1 MIHTVTQAVAQPAP
15 HPKGR
20 VLHVL
25 TALDFGGVESQMR
38 LIAAHAHASAW
49 KHDFLAIGAGG
60 AVQRDIRALSGCA
73 DALGVPVAIPS
84 PRAGLALWR
93 YLRRTRPQIVH
104 LHGAE
109 ANFHGIPAA
118 RLAGVP
124 VVISEEIGIP
134 RHSPKA
140 RRIFATLY
148 RHANRVVA
156 ISHAVKAAIADQGE
170 APAAAITVIHN
181 PFEPQPFRPFP
192 PLQGRVELG
201 FVGRLEPVKNPMA
214 VVEAAALLRDR
225 GLAFRLRLVGD
236 GSLRPAL
243 AARIAELRLSDS
255 VFLEGFHSLPFDEL
269 AGCHLFLQPSVTEGF
284 GLAICEAMSAGIPV
298 IATAVGGTPEIID
311 HGETGWLLAEPD
323 ARHLA
328 AAVESA
334 LSLGEPALARIAER
348 AAASVVARFSPGLY
362 LQRCDALYDT
372 LFQAWD
378 QKHQKRGLP

>member
-1 MIHTVTQAVAQPAP
+1 MTHAVTQPAP

-38 LIAAHAHASAW
+38 LIAAHASASDW
-49 KHDFLAIGAGG
+49 GHDFLAIGAGG
-60 AVQRDIRALSGCA
+60 AVQRDIRALSGRA

-84 PRAGLALWR
+84 PRASLALWR

-140 RRIFATLY
+140 RRVFAALY
-148 RHANRVVA
+148 CHADRVVA
-156 ISHAVKAAIADQGE
+156 IFHAVKAAIADQGE
-170 APAAAITVIHN
+170 ARAAAITVIHN

-243 AARIAELRLSDS
+243 AARIADLRLSDC
-255 VFLEGFHSLPFDEL
+255 VLIEGFHPQPFDLL
-269 AGCHLFLQPSVTEGF
+269 AGCHLFLQPSITEGF

-311 HGETGWLLAEPD
+311 AGETGWLLAEPD

-348 AAASVVARFSPGLY
+348 AAASVVVRYQPRPLPA
-362 LQRCDALYDT
+362 ALRRPLRYALSGMGPET
-372 LFQAWD
+372 
-378 QKHQKRGLP
+378 P

>member
-1 MIHTVTQAVAQPAP
+1 MTVPVIQPVTQPAL
-15 HPKGR
+15 HRKGR

-38 LIAAHAHASAW
+38 LIAAHAAASAW
-49 KHDFLAIGAGG
+49 AHDFLAIGAGG
-60 AVQRDIRALSGCA
+60 AVQHDIRALSGRA
-73 DALGVPVAIPS
+73 DALGAPPAIPS

-93 YLRRTRPQIVH
+93 HLRRTRPDIVH

-118 RLAGVP
+118 RLAAVP
-124 VVISEEIGIP
+124 VVVSEEIGIP

-140 RRIFATLY
+140 RRVFAALY
-148 RHANRVVA
+148 RHADRVVA
-156 ISHAVKAAIADQGE
+156 ISHAVKAAIQEQGE
-170 APAAAITVIHN
+170 APADAITVIHN

-214 VVEAAALLRDR
+214 VIEAAALLRDS

-243 AARIAELRLSDS
+243 AARIADLHLSDH
-255 VFLEGFHSLPFDEL
+255 VVLEGFHPQPFDLL
-269 AGCHLFLQPSVTEGF
+269 AGCHVVLQPSLTEGF

-323 ARHLA
+323 APHLA
-328 AAVESA
+328 AAVQSA
-334 LSLGEPALARIAER
+334 LALGERALARIAD
-348 AAASVVARFSPGLY
+348 AASASVRARFSPATYMQHCDRLY
-362 LQRCDALYDT
+362 DALHQT
-372 LFQAWD
+372 WE
-378 QKHQKRGLP
+378 QKRGAR

>member
-1 MIHTVTQAVAQPAP
+1 MTQPAP

-38 LIAAHAHASAW
+38 LIAAHASASDW
-49 KHDFLAIGAGG
+49 GHDFLAIGAGG
-60 AVQRDIRALSGCA
+60 AVQRDIRALSGRA

-140 RRIFATLY
+140 RRVFAALY
-148 RHANRVVA
+148 RHADRVVA

-170 APAAAITVIHN
+170 APADAITVIHN

-214 VVEAAALLRDR
+214 VVDAAATLRDQ

-255 VFLEGFHSLPFDEL
+255 VFLEGFHPHPFDVL
-269 AGCHLFLQPSVTEGF
+269 AGCHLFVQPSVTEGF

-311 HGETGWLLAEPD
+311 HGETGWLLAAPD

-328 AAVESA
+328 AAVENA
-334 LSLGEPALARIAER
+334 LSIGESALARIAER

-362 LQRCDALYDT
+362 MQRCDALYDT
-372 LFQAWD
+372 LVQESH
-378 QKHQKRGLP
+378 QKRHKRGLP